1 MPDRKVVRRRRA
13 VFALLVLA
21 SVALVTLYFGGSGPL
36 QTLQNGVQA
45 VLQPIESG
53 ASTVVKPIR
62 DAVDWIGGTLS
73 AQDENDALEA
83 EVEQLRT
90 DLAEAQTDARDADQ
104 LRALVDLQ
112 EEEGYPDGVE
122 SVTARVIAQSPT
134 TWYSTIQVDKGR
146 DDGVEIDQPVVAGG
160 GLAGKVTDVTGG
172 TATVTLITD
181 ADSAVS
187 AQLPKTGTRGV
198 VKPQV
203 GRPDDLLLDFL
214 DTDEEIDEGT
224 TVITAGTTSTRLESL
239 FPRGIPIGEVSRVD
253 PDERELYQRV
263 HVDPYADLE
272 RIDYVQVLVG
282 GVPVQSAEASP

>member
-21 SVALVTLYFGGSGPL
+21 SVALVTFYFGGSGAL

-73 AQDENDALEA
+73 AQDENEVLEA
-83 EVEQLRT
+83 EVEELRT
-90 DLAEAQTDARDADQ
+90 ELAEAQTDARDADQ
-104 LRALVDLQ
+104 LRALVDLR

-122 SVTARVIAQSPT
+122 TVTARVIAQSPT
-134 TWYSTIQVDKGR
+134 TWYSTIQVDKGSR
-146 DDGVEIDQPVVAGG
+146 DGVEVDQPVVAGG

-214 DTDEEIDEGT
+214 DADDEIEEGT
-224 TVITAGTTSTRLESL
+224 TVVTSGSTSTRLESL

-282 GVPVQSAEASP
+282 GVPVQSAEVSP

>member
-1 MPDRKVVRRRRA
+1 MPDRNVVRRRRA

-21 SVALVTLYFGGSGPL
+21 SVALVTIYFGGSGPL
-36 QTLQNGVQA
+36 GALQRGVQA

-73 AQDENDALEA
+73 AQDENGALEA
-83 EVEQLRT
+83 ELEELRT
-90 DLAEAQTDARDADQ
+90 ELAEAQTDARDAEQ
-104 LRALVDLQ
+104 LRALVDLR
-112 EEEGYPDGVE
+112 EEEGYPDGLQA
-122 SVTARVIAQSPT
+122 VTARTIAQSPT
-134 TWYSTIQVDKGR
+134 EWYSTIQVDKGSS
-146 DDGVEIDQPVVAGG
+146 DGVEVDQPVVAGG
-160 GLAGKVTDVTGG
+160 GLAGKVTAVTGG

-187 AQLPKTGTRGV
+187 AQLSPSGTRGV

-214 DTDEEIDEGT
+214 DADTEIEKGAN
-224 TVITAGTTSTRLESL
+224 VITSGSTSSRFESL
-239 FPRGIPIGEVSRVD
+239 FPRGIPVGEVSRVD

-272 RIDYVQVLVG
+272 RIDYLQVLTG
-282 GVPVQSAEASP
+282 GAPVQSAEVSP

>member
-1 MPDRKVVRRRRA
+1 VQDRKTVRRRRA
-13 VFALLVLA
+13 VFALLVVA
-21 SVALVTLYFGGSGPL
+21 SVALVTVYFGGSGPL
-36 QTLQNGVQA
+36 QALQRGVQA

-53 ASTVVKPIR
+53 ASTAIKPIR

-73 AQDENDALEA
+73 AQDENAVLEA

-90 DLAEAQTDARDADQ
+90 ALAEAETDARDADQ
-104 LRALVDLQ
+104 LRALVDLR

-122 SVTARVIAQSPT
+122 AVTARVIAQSPT
-134 TWYSTIQVDKGR
+134 VWYSTVQVDKGA
-146 DDGVEIDQPVVAGG
+146 DDGVEVDHPVVAGG

-187 AQLPKTGTRGV
+187 AQLPSTGTRGV
-198 VKPQV
+198 VRPQV
-203 GRPDDLLLDFL
+203 GNPDDLLLDFL
-214 DTDEEIDEGT
+214 DQDAEVKEGS
-224 TVITAGTTSTRLESL
+224 TVITSGSTSNRFESL
-239 FPRGIPIGEVSRVD
+239 FPRGVPVGEVSRVD

-272 RIDYVQVLVG
+272 SIDYVQVLVG
-282 GVPVQSAEASP
+282 GTPLQSAEASP